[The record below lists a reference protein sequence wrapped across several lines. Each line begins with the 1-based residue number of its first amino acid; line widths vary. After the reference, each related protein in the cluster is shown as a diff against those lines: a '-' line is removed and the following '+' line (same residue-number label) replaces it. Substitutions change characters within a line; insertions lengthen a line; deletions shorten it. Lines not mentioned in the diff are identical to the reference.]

1 MGRETFA
8 LLTGL
13 FVLALG
19 GALVAIAIFLGDY
32 GTERDVYIVT
42 TQGSVSGLYPEST
55 VIYRGVQAGKV
66 TAIRFDPEDVRN
78 VLVRIEIDRG
88 LPITRGT
95 FATLRVQGLT
105 GLAQVDLNDAG
116 EILEPLPTSAED
128 PAKIPLRPSL
138 VDKLTESSQDLLPQ
152 ITQLAA
158 RLNTLVDDE
167 NRGRVQRILSTA
179 ETAAN
184 NLVKLEGRL
193 ARTLEGFPH
202 LRRDVQQMLAEI
214 TVSSRNL
221 TETSQRIKELAATTQ
236 ELVASG
242 KVAGESLATTTLPQI
257 NTLVENMRV
266 TSANLSKLSRML
278 KDDPQALLLGPQAPT
293 PGPGEPGFS
302 EPR

>member
-8 LLTGL
+8 RLTGL

-19 GALVAIAIFLGDY
+19 GALVAIAVFLGDY
-32 GTERDVYIVT
+32 GSERDVYVVT
-42 TQGSVSGLYPEST
+42 TRGSVSGLNPEST

-78 VLVRIEIDRG
+78 ILVRIEIDRG

-105 GLAQVDLNDAG
+105 GLAQVELNDAG
-116 EILEPLPTSAED
+116 ERPQPLPTSAD
-128 PAKIPLRPSL
+128 NPAQIPLRPSL
-138 VDKLTESSQDLLPQ
+138 VDKLTESGQDLLPQ
-152 ITQLAA
+152 LTQLAA

-184 NLVKLEGRL
+184 NLVKLEDRL
-193 ARTLEGFPH
+193 AHMLEGFPH
-202 LRRDVQQMLAEI
+202 LRQEVQQVLAKITML
-214 TVSSRNL
+214 SRNL
-221 TETSQRIKELAATTQ
+221 TQTFQKIKDLAASTQ

-242 KVAGESLATTTLPQI
+242 KVAGESLTTTTLPQI
-257 NTLVENMRV
+257 NTLVENIRL

-278 KDDPQALLLGPQAPT
+278 KDDPQALLLGPQIPA

-302 EPR
+302 EPK

>member
-19 GALVAIAIFLGDY
+19 GALVVITIFLGDY

-42 TQGSVSGLYPEST
+42 TRGSVSGLNPEST
-55 VIYRGVQAGKV
+55 VIYRGVPAGKV
-66 TAIRFDPEDVRN
+66 TAIRFDPKDVRN
-78 VLVRIEIDRG
+78 ILVRIEIDRG

-105 GLAQVDLNDAG
+105 GLAQVELNDSGDMPQRLA
-116 EILEPLPTSAED
+116 TSTD
-128 PAKIPLRPSL
+128 NPAQIPLRPSL
-138 VDKLTESSQDLLPQ
+138 VDKLTESGQDLLPQ
-152 ITQLAA
+152 LTQLAA

-167 NRGRVQRILSTA
+167 NRGRVDRILSAA

-184 NLVKLEGRL
+184 DLVKLEDRL
-193 ARTLEGFPH
+193 ARTLEGFPD
-202 LRRDVQQMLAEI
+202 LGREVQHVLAEI
-214 TVSSRNL
+214 AASTQNL
-221 TETSQRIKELAATTQ
+221 TETSQEIMELAATTQ

-257 NTLVENMRV
+257 NTLVENMRI
-266 TSANLSKLSRML
+266 TSVNLSKLSRML
-278 KDDPQALLLGPQAPT
+278 KDDPQALLLGPQIPA

-302 EPR
+302 EPK